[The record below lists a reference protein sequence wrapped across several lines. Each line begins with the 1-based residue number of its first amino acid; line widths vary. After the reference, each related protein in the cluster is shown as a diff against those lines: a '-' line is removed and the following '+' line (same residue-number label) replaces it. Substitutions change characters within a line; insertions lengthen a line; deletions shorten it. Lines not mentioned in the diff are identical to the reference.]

1 MRAGTRRRQG
11 LDGAG
16 AHTPVSPAMDGPTRT
31 LSAVERL
38 DWLRLIR
45 SENVGPITFYR
56 LIERFGTAALALT
69 ALPDLARR
77 GGRRKPMTV
86 CPLTVAEREME
97 AQEAIGAVLVAR
109 VEPGYPPNLAH
120 IEDAPPLIGVLG
132 QGHLL
137 ARPIVAVVGARNAS
151 LNGRRFANQ
160 LAADLGKGGFVV
172 VSGLA
177 RGIDASAHA
186 GALETGTV
194 AVVAGGIDVVYPKEN
209 ERLHGE
215 IAERGVIISEIEP
228 GVSPQARH
236 FPRRNRLISGT
247 ALGVVV
253 VEANLRSGSLIT
265 ARLALEQGRE
275 VFAVPG
281 SPLDPRARGTNDLLR
296 QGAAMAESA
305 EDVIRTLNDTLRLPL
320 SDRKT
325 HSIPGVQADFPSHGE
340 IDSARAA
347 IMENLSPTPVKV
359 DEIIRNGHFSPA
371 VVSMVLLELEL
382 AGRLERQPGNQVALI
397 EKV

>member
-1 MRAGTRRRQG
+1 M
-11 LDGAG
+11 
-16 AHTPVSPAMDGPTRT
+16 
-31 LSAVERL
+31 
-38 DWLRLIR
+38 
-45 SENVGPITFYR
+45 
-56 LIERFGTAALALT
+56 
-69 ALPDLARR
+69 
-77 GGRRKPMTV
+77 
-86 CPLTVAEREME
+86 
-97 AQEAIGAVLVAR
+97 
-109 VEPGYPPNLAH
+109 
-120 IEDAPPLIGVLG
+120 
-132 QGHLL
+132 
-137 ARPIVAVVGARNAS
+137 
-151 LNGRRFANQ
+151 
-160 LAADLGKGGFVV
+160 
-172 VSGLA
+172 
-177 RGIDASAHA
+177 
-186 GALETGTV
+186 
-194 AVVAGGIDVVYPKEN
+194 
-209 ERLHGE
+209 
-215 IAERGVIISEIEP
+215 IISEIEP

-281 SPLDPRARGTNDLLR
+281 SPLDPRARSTNDLLR

>member
-1 MRAGTRRRQG
+1 MN
-11 LDGAG
+11 
-16 AHTPVSPAMDGPTRT
+16 GPTRT
-31 LSAVERL
+31 LSAAERL

-56 LIERFGTAALALT
+56 LIERFGTAARALE

-86 CPLTVAEREME
+86 CPPAVAEREME

-109 VEPGYPPNLAH
+109 VEPAYPPNMFH

-151 LNGRRFANQ
+151 LNGRRFAER
-160 LAADLGKGGFVV
+160 LAADLGKGVFVV

-194 AVVAGGIDVVYPKEN
+194 AVVAGGIDVIYPKEN
-209 ERLHGE
+209 ERLYGE
-215 IAERGVIISEIEP
+215 IAERGAIISEIEP
-228 GVSPQARH
+228 GTSPQARH
-236 FPRRNRLISGT
+236 FPRRNRLISGM

-253 VEANLRSGSLIT
+253 VEASLRSGSLIT

-296 QGAAMAESA
+296 QGATMCESA
-305 EDVIRTLNDTLRLPL
+305 EDIIRTLDDTLRMPL
-320 SDRKT
+320 SERKT
-325 HSIPGVQADFPSHGE
+325 PGVVGVRADSPSLGE

-347 IMENLSPTPVKV
+347 ILEYLSPTPVMV

-397 EKV
+397 KKV